1 MWRKKMEE
9 RPGVEPLLRRA
20 LGTPAACTWDGGGA
34 CMRSKSFSKVSRLW
48 GENTKSVE
56 IDKASFIDG
65 CSLNELNSSVALN
78 VVNICDSH

>member
-1 MWRKKMEE
+1 
-9 RPGVEPLLRRA
+9 
-20 LGTPAACTWDGGGA
+20 
-34 CMRSKSFSKVSRLW
+34 MRSKSFSKVSRLW